1 MVSLVV
7 NQGLCGSDWA
17 LAAVGAVEGAFGVET
32 GTFVP
37 LSGQQLI
44 DCSGKATSCRGG
56 TITASLDYLKNNK
69 AMAEKDYPY
78 KKYFARKGDCKYDE
92 TKSTSAMVK
101 THNSAQSGDIKM
113 MKLALTHHPIVAV
126 VNGSTKTFKLYA

>member
-37 LSGQQLI
+37 LSGQ
-44 DCSGKATSCRGG
+44 
-56 TITASLDYLKNNK
+56 
-69 AMAEKDYPY
+69 
-78 KKYFARKGDCKYDE
+78 
-92 TKSTSAMVK
+92 
-101 THNSAQSGDIKM
+101 
-113 MKLALTHHPIVAV
+113 
-126 VNGSTKTFKLYA
+126 